1 VGGRNDGC
9 FRHGSGRLVV
19 GLATCGGETGWGSGW
34 WLERWRERG
43 REKTA
48 KTGQK
53 GCFFTT
59 LNPIFSSIISST
71 EPLFIGGGR
80 G

>member
-1 VGGRNDGC
+1 
-9 FRHGSGRLVV
+9 VV

-34 WLERWRERG
+34 WLERWRERE
-43 REKTA
+43 RERKNCKNGA
-48 KTGQK
+48 KRL
-53 GCFFTT
+53 FFTT
-59 LNPIFSSIISST
+59 LNPIFSSIRSST